1 MRKKIE
7 KYEHGHEF
15 YEHGLFLS
23 QYAHFASKWM
33 CYENLGSHVSNS
45 VIWGRLL
52 PFTLLVSS
60 SVHLQQ

>member
-45 VIWGRLL
+45 VI
-52 PFTLLVSS
+52 
-60 SVHLQQ
+60 